1 MGFDQFMV
9 RPPHRRPK
17 GGIMRKWEAPAF
29 SEIRMD
35 AEINGYQ
42 EDRDDIPDLGQE
54 PHAPGIAAAQQ
65 ERPAAA
71 T

>member
-1 MGFDQFMV
+1 
-9 RPPHRRPK
+9 
-17 GGIMRKWEAPAF
+17 MRQWEAPAF

-42 EDRDDIPDLGQE
+42 EDRDDIPDFRRE
-54 PHAPGIAAAQQ
+54 PRVTGLAAAQQ
-65 ERPAAA
+65 ERPTAA

>member
-1 MGFDQFMV
+1 
-9 RPPHRRPK
+9 
-17 GGIMRKWEAPAF
+17 MRKWEAPAF